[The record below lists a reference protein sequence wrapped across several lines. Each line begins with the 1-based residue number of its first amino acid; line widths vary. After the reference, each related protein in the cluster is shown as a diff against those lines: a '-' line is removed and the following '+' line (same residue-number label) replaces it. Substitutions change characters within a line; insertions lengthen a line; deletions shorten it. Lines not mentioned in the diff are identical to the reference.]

1 MGYIV
6 HGVTKESDMTWQLN
20 NNMKEKQN
28 YRYKKQACDCQGG
41 WGDEGMDSESGVNS
55 VQSLSCV

>member
-1 MGYIV
+1 
-6 HGVTKESDMTWQLN
+6 
-20 NNMKEKQN
+20 MKEKQN
-28 YRYKKQACDCQGG
+28 YRHKKQACDCQGG